1 MTGRAPIACS
11 VFFRRA
17 PCSCRGLLGRCS
29 HRSWGAQDVPAA
41 YWNVAEP
48 QEVTRIH
55 QQYAD
60 AGAQILLTN
69 TFQATAPALK
79 RDHIESSVN
88 LVCAEAV
95 AAAHAAGGQNLVGS
109 IGPCG
114 IEWFH
119 KDEPEYR
126 LARDAYREQA
136 HVLLA
141 AGVQAC
147 MLETFTS
154 IRDLE
159 PAVAGVA
166 DVADGMPMFISFAV
180 DDEGNLL
187 GDGLNVEAACIWAEK
202 HGATA
207 VGVNC
212 CSIAAAT
219 LCVPRMAS
227 SSRGYIMVR
236 PYASLP
242 VRDDEAA
249 SGGAKMPRPSP
260 PLPCDGRPMAL
271 ASSARAVGPRLHRH
285 VLSPRS
291 LTHVIGLSK
300 SDYSGDR
307 CMCGAHGLCGPY

>member
-1 MTGRAPIACS
+1 MDQDQNQLYSTDSYDRAGAD
-11 VFFRRA
+11 RLL
-17 PCSCRGLLGRCS
+17 GLLSTGAVLMQGPVGTMLAS
-29 HRSWGAQDVPAA
+29 ELGAQDVPAA

-109 IGPCG
+109 IGSCG

-136 HVLLA
+136 HALLA

-242 VRDDEAA
+242 VRDDEGCLRWSEDAE
-249 SGGAKMPRPSP
+249 
-260 PLPCDGRPMAL
+260 AL
-271 ASSARAVGPRLHRH
+271 ATASVRWATDGARI
-285 VLSPRS
+285 
-291 LTHVIGLSK
+291 IGT
-300 SDYSGDR
+300 
-307 CMCGAHGLCGPY
+307 CCGATPASTCAIAEELDACHRLVEE